1 MEQHRQS
8 DQHKLTPTQLY
19 DALAVFRTPGQ
30 DLRHDRDARR
40 LWDICE
46 GGDPEVFLR
55 LFREHERAGQEGRS
69 LKKGAKKSKWQ
80 ATQGGGAG
88 PSLPRGKA
96 KQRNLA
102 DAKTYPHA
110 GDINEAAACA
120 EALRLRYKTSQNFSP
135 APHRL
140 AQAPSSRGPSRSRRN
155 RPRKGLELDRC
166 FGFTADAPGPNL
178 CLCKPRGKPSIVYL
192 SAACAVVQDLGS
204 EKTQKVFRGHTDD
217 ATCVCTDKTGT
228 LGATGQCASTE
239 CSPYVCVWDVS
250 TCHEPGGSAGTVPSR
265 EWPARSR
272 FFDDASHGSPS
283 SVATTATRYA
293 CMNSIHR
300 PIRRATMLSSSRRAR
315 PASSPCCYRSVCG
328 SPRFSTSV
336 WE

>member
-1 MEQHRQS
+1 MW
-8 DQHKLTPTQLY
+8 
-19 DALAVFRTPGQ
+19 
-30 DLRHDRDARR
+30 DL
-40 LWDICE
+40 CN

-120 EALRLRYKTSQNFSP
+120 EALRLRYKTSRTLVQPPIGWRKPELTRAVKKS
-135 APHRL
+135 
-140 AQAPSSRGPSRSRRN
+140 AQPPK
-155 RPRKGLELDRC
+155 KGLALDRC

-228 LGATGQCASTE
+228 LGATGQCASTDM
-239 CSPYVCVWDVS
+239 SPYVCVWDVS
-250 TCHEPGGSAGTVPSR
+250 TCHELRRFGGDGSISR
-265 EWPARSR
+265 MACAIA
-272 FFDDASHGSPS
+272 FFDDDVF
-283 SVATTATRYA
+283 VAPFPR
-293 CMNSIHR
+293 NS
-300 PIRRATMLSSSRRAR
+300 
-315 PASSPCCYRSVCG
+315 
-328 SPRFSTSV
+328 
-336 WE
+336 

>member
-1 MEQHRQS
+1 M
-8 DQHKLTPTQLY
+8 
-19 DALAVFRTPGQ
+19 
-30 DLRHDRDARR
+30 
-40 LWDICE
+40 
-46 GGDPEVFLR
+46 
-55 LFREHERAGQEGRS
+55 FREHERAGPGRS
-69 LKKGAKKSKWQ
+69 LPEERREEIKWQ

-120 EALRLRYKTSQNFSP
+120 KRCDLRYKTSENFSS
-135 APHRL
+135 AADRL
-140 AQAPSSRGPSRSRRN
+140 AQAGAHESRQEVGATAQ
-155 RPRKGLELDRC
+155 KGLELDRC

-178 CLCKPRGKPSIVYL
+178 CSVKPRGKPSIVYL
-192 SAACAVVQDLGS
+192 SAACAVVQDL
-204 EKTQKVFRGHTDD
+204 EARKLKKVFRGHTDD

-250 TCHEPGGSAGTVPSR
+250 TCHELRRFGGDGSISR
-265 EWPARSR
+265 MACAIAFLTMRR
-272 FFDDASHGSPS
+272 TSPS
-283 SVATTATRYA
+283 SVATIATRCA
-293 CMNSIHR
+293 CMNSIHQR
-300 PIRRATMLSSSRRAR
+300 IRRATTRSSSRRAR
-315 PASSPCCYRSVCG
+315 PASSLLLLPGLYAAPHDSAHIA
-328 SPRFSTSV
+328 